1 MQQDVEA
8 NQKHCGSGLTM
19 MLPVET
25 KKCHLFF
32 DVFGTFLNEKN
43 LRVHSMNGTPLN
55 LTIHCMVNNDGYLCM
70 VNNDGYLWMVNN
82 NGYLH

>member
-25 KKCHLFF
+25 KMPV
-32 DVFGTFLNEKN
+32 VFGTFLNPKPSSSFHEWDTTE
-43 LRVHSMNGTPLN
+43 LPLN
-55 LTIHCMVNNDGYLCM
+55 FH
-70 VNNDGYLWMVNN
+70 
-82 NGYLH
+82 